1 MLVLGGGRSVQKW
14 LDFFRHFG
22 STRDGVLGPRR
33 SEPSPRQAPEKRNT
47 STMEKN
53 WMTKSANAKFQVK
66 IEKFFCI
73 TRSFLWDRD
82 PTELMMFNSRNKCEQ
97 NLLVGGMI
105 SLVGTINKLQGQ
117 GRKL

>member
-1 MLVLGGGRSVQKW
+1 MAG
-14 LDFFRHFG
+14 FFSAFWFNQGWG
-22 STRDGVLGPRR
+22 SWTKKVRTFPEAGPRKK
-33 SEPSPRQAPEKRNT
+33 EYIDHGKKLDDKKRQ
-47 STMEKN
+47 
-53 WMTKSANAKFQVK
+53 AKFQVK